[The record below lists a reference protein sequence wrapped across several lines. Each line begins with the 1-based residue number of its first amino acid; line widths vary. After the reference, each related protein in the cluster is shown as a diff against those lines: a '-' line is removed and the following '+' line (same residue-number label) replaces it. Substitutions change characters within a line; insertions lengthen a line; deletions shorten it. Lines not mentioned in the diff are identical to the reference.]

1 MSVYCTCKIFEFELY
16 IMKHFLCCIGNIQ
29 ANKSVERP
37 PQTAESIAERRE
49 ERRQKLLQKYGY
61 SSPPSSFT
69 AIPVCS
75 FYYYYFS
82 IT

>member
-1 MSVYCTCKIFEFELY
+1 MYCV
-16 IMKHFLCCIGNIQ
+16 GNIQ
-29 ANKSVERP
+29 ASKAAERP

-75 FYYYYFS
+75 F
-82 IT
+82 